1 MVCYVQQR
9 ETRSFKQEK
18 DMIDKQDFMLGMR
31 RLNEVLNMA
40 DEVQPIIMKRCMEA
54 AADFDSM
61 DSVQF
66 VVLWN
71 DIKKLLEP
79 VNDKLLELQTASM
92 FRELQPPNYPDPEKV
107 L

>member
-9 ETRSFKQEK
+9 EARSFNQEK

-54 AADFDSM
+54 AEDFDSM

-79 VNDKLLELQTASM
+79 VNDKLLELQTVSM

>member
-9 ETRSFKQEK
+9 EARSFNQEK
-18 DMIDKQDFMLGMR
+18 DMIDKQDFMSGMR

-54 AADFDSM
+54 AEDFDSM

-79 VNDKLLELQTASM
+79 VNDKLLELQTVSM